1 MLLIAC
7 TVSSTVE
14 HLSKTERLTCQ
25 ARFYVTFMQEKET
38 DTRASDRVDSSTRR
52 SKRKREREKKT
63 LHTSFSCVSHVH
75 HYLPTTFESLIT
87 PMIHSSGNQSP
98 ELFSSLAAHAT
109 VVNEKNK
116 SVILSHS
123 ILFHKESNLTYLT
136 CTIRSVED
144 EEQSRK

>member
-1 MLLIAC
+1 MLLIVC

-38 DTRASDRVDSSTRR
+38 HTPASDRVDSSTRR
-52 SKRKREREKKT
+52 RKRKREREKNSSHIVFVRVSCPP
-63 LHTSFSCVSHVH
+63 LFANDVREFDYSNDSFFWQPVA
-75 HYLPTTFESLIT
+75 
-87 PMIHSSGNQSP
+87 

-116 SVILSHS
+116 PVILSHS